1 MKFDWH
7 RFRMTPFQKIT
18 VSGLTSC
25 LVITGFIAPTAQAP
39 KGHHL
44 IQDDVKEKKLSFDE
58 DRKNRIEL
66 SRKKEAYDRKHH
78 ERIDEPSVEP
88 VYPVAMD
95 DLFLSKTPG
104 TSGSS
109 QYLSSQSNSQ
119 SVKETQHSSPQQTQP
134 APPKVKPDQ
143 PNPERPK
150 PDIPCPKP
158 EDPDKENPDK
168 ENPDNEEPDL
178 GENPDQGSEQPDEP
192 EKENP
197 DTPDDKDN
205 NHPSD
210 PHWTEQILDE
220 MLPSSSITESGDRHS
235 PNL

>member
-1 MKFDWH
+1 MKSDWH

-25 LVITGFIAPTAQAP
+25 LVITGFITPTAQAP

-66 SRKKEAYDRKHH
+66 SRKKEASYKKHH
-78 ERIDEPSVEP
+78 ERTDEPSAEP
-88 VYPVAMD
+88 VYPVAVD
-95 DLFLSKTPG
+95 DLFLSKTSG
-104 TSGSS
+104 TSDSS
-109 QYLSSQSNSQ
+109 QNLSSQSNSQ
-119 SVKETQHSSPQQTQP
+119 SVKEAQHSSPQQTQQ

-143 PNPERPK
+143 PKPDRPK
-150 PDIPCPKP
+150 PDKPCLKP
-158 EDPDKENPDK
+158 EDPDIEEPDK
-168 ENPDNEEPDL
+168 EDPDL
-178 GENPDQGSEQPDEP
+178 GEDPDQGAEQPDEP
-192 EKENP
+192 GKENP

-210 PHWTEQILDE
+210 PHLTEQIPDE
-220 MLPSSSITESGDRHS
+220 LLPSSSFTESGDRHS